1 MWRVLRRAARLV
13 CVPDQFLLS
22 RGGKRA
28 TVVVTAVSKKEVA
41 AAVVVV
47 VVTSVARCGAG
58 GVWCRGGGGGDGD
71 GRGSEDWPN
80 GIGEP
85 DRRRLADSRTMPSR
99 APHGCAL
106 VVFGAVRVFVRPS
119 CLRTS
124 RTKTRTLFHPTN
136 V

>member
-1 MWRVLRRAARLV
+1 VAAR
-13 CVPDQFLLS
+13 FTARGALS
-22 RGGKRA
+22 TRPRSIFIVARGGERA
-28 TVVVTAVSKKEVA
+28 TVVVTAVSKKEVV

-47 VVTSVARCGAG
+47 VVTSVARCVAGGG
-58 GVWCRGGGGGDGD
+58 GVWCGG

-106 VVFGAVRVFVRPS
+106 VVFGAVRVFVRPL

-124 RTKTRTLFHPTN
+124 RTKTRTLLHPTN
-136 V
+136 I